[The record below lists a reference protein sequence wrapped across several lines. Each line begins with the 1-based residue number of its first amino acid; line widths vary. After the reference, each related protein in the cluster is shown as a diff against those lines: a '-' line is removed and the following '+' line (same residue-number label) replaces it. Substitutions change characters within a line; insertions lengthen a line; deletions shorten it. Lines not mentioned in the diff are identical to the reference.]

1 MGNIEL
7 IENTLTLIQGMN
19 VQLCH
24 IFKERN
30 QLADSLINS
39 VINQA
44 GIQQFWNFSQ
54 MPSQSRLICNMD
66 KYQIS
71 SLRIKTKQILD
82 ISSYVHE
89 QDIYRMQLIYN
100 KLYIA
105 RSVTMYR
112 FFTKITVIT
121 LRVSECVR
129 KRLCKKVTVHPSKE
143 GKDIGI
149 TTKRPQQHKPHCA
162 SSVSKNP

>member
-24 IFKERN
+24 IFKEGN
-30 QLADSLINS
+30 QLADSLVNS

-71 SLRIKTKQILD
+71 
-82 ISSYVHE
+82 
-89 QDIYRMQLIYN
+89 
-100 KLYIA
+100 
-105 RSVTMYR
+105 
-112 FFTKITVIT
+112 
-121 LRVSECVR
+121 
-129 KRLCKKVTVHPSKE
+129 
-143 GKDIGI
+143 
-149 TTKRPQQHKPHCA
+149 
-162 SSVSKNP
+162 